1 MANEVE
7 RELGWEEEIENDGND
22 FVLLDEGVYP
32 FKVTKFE
39 RGRSKGSDKLP
50 PCNMAILTIRVNDET
65 TITENLILHSKLEW
79 KLCQFFASIGL
90 RKHGEKMRMNW
101 SKVPGATGR
110 CKIIVEDF
118 TGRDGNVRQTNR
130 IDKFLDPD
138 EQGDAP
144 NVKPVANSQPQ
155 QRKWTP
161 GAF

>member
-1 MANEVE
+1 
-7 RELGWEEEIENDGND
+7 
-22 FVLLDEGVYP
+22 
-32 FKVTKFE
+32 
-39 RGRSKGSDKLP
+39 
-50 PCNMAILTIRVNDET
+50 
-65 TITENLILHSKLEW
+65 
-79 KLCQFFASIGL
+79 
-90 RKHGEKMRMNW
+90 MRMNW

-144 NVKPVANSQPQ
+144 TVKPVANSQPQ